1 MKILQILFLTSIC
14 LFGSICLSEEVTIN
28 DIKIAQEQAKETNTE
43 LLLVFTADWCTYCTY
58 LKNDLMAN
66 MDMINEKYT
75 VCFVDFDSNPELARK
90 YKVTSIPVSIAFD
103 DKVYYKK
110 VGYGRNFLSYMRFL
124 KL

>member
-1 MKILQILFLTSIC
+1 MKIPQILFLIFVC
-14 LFGSICLSEEVTIN
+14 LFLNKSFAEEVVIN
-28 DIKIAQEQAKETNTE
+28 DIEVARQEAKETDTK

-58 LKNDLMAN
+58 LKNDLTAN
-66 MDMINEKYT
+66 MEMVNEKYT

-90 YKVTSIPVSIAFD
+90 YKVTSIPASIAFE

-110 VGYGRNFLSYMRFL
+110 VGYGRNFLSYMQFL